1 MGERKCVCTCMHTV
15 TLYLKY
21 IQIYKYELK
30 APIIILSKLPAFSL
44 GLESFSSLSVSWGR
58 VRFAVW
64 TRKGC
69 SELRG
74 TIIL

>member
-30 APIIILSKLPAFSL
+30 APIIILSKLPAFGL
-44 GLESFSSLSVSWGR
+44 GLESLVPSLSHGAELDLLSGLEKA
-58 VRFAVW
+58 AVN
-64 TRKGC
+64 
-69 SELRG
+69 
-74 TIIL
+74 